1 MIKLKTQIM
10 KILNTWFNG
19 YFTNPKVSSNETRT
33 FHYLKNFEFKV
44 YQTNYNNPNSIYDL
58 YVSAKYLIIF
68 IQEKGND
75 DKLVNSALTTLD
87 KIVNY
92 LSNYIQSNFKVTL

>member
-19 YFTNPKVSSNETRT
+19 YFTNP
-33 FHYLKNFEFKV
+33 
-44 YQTNYNNPNSIYDL
+44 
-58 YVSAKYLIIF
+58 
-68 IQEKGND
+68 D